1 MSEISLFQINRELR
15 GLNNDKKITELAVKS
30 QQIKWAELL
39 KGNVGKD
46 INDVLSGKVKVKL
59 TFGEIIS
66 QKLRNYKKK
75 ITNEIKKLM
84 EQYDIF

>member
-1 MSEISLFQINRELR
+1 MSEISLFQVNRELR

-75 ITNEIKKLM
+75 IFGKWP
-84 EQYDIF
+84 

>member
-75 ITNEIKKLM
+75 ITNEFKKLM

>member
-46 INDVLSGKVKVKL
+46 INDVLSGKVEVKL

-75 ITNEIKKLM
+75 ITNEFKKLM
-84 EQYDIF
+84 

>member
-1 MSEISLFQINRELR
+1 MNEISLFQVNRELR

-75 ITNEIKKLM
+75 IFGK
-84 EQYDIF
+84 

>member
-1 MSEISLFQINRELR
+1 MSEISLFQVNRELR

-75 ITNEIKKLM
+75 IFGK
-84 EQYDIF
+84 

>member
-75 ITNEIKKLM
+75 IFGKWL
-84 EQYDIF
+84 

>member
-1 MSEISLFQINRELR
+1 M
-15 GLNNDKKITELAVKS
+15 AVKS

-75 ITNEIKKLM
+75 FFGK
-84 EQYDIF
+84 

>member
-75 ITNEIKKLM
+75 FFGK
-84 EQYDIF
+84 

>member
-39 KGNVGKD
+39 KGHVGKD

-66 QKLRNYKKK
+66 QKLRTYKKK
-75 ITNEIKKLM
+75 ITNEFKKLM

>member
-75 ITNEIKKLM
+75 IFGKWP
-84 EQYDIF
+84 

>member
-75 ITNEIKKLM
+75 ITNEFKKLM
-84 EQYDIF
+84 

>member
-75 ITNEIKKLM
+75 IFGK
-84 EQYDIF
+84 

>member
-75 ITNEIKKLM
+75 ITNEFKKLM
-84 EQYDIF
+84 EQYGIF

>member
-75 ITNEIKKLM
+75 
-84 EQYDIF
+84 DRP

>member
-1 MSEISLFQINRELR
+1 MSEISVFQVNRELR

-75 ITNEIKKLM
+75 IFGKWP
-84 EQYDIF
+84 

>member
-1 MSEISLFQINRELR
+1 MSEISLFQINIELR

-75 ITNEIKKLM
+75 FFGK
-84 EQYDIF
+84 

>member
-1 MSEISLFQINRELR
+1 MSEISVFQVNRELR

-75 ITNEIKKLM
+75 ITNEFKKLM

>member
-1 MSEISLFQINRELR
+1 MSEISVFQVNRELR

-75 ITNEIKKLM
+75 IFGK
-84 EQYDIF
+84 

>member
-15 GLNNDKKITELAVKS
+15 GLNNYKKITELAVKS

-75 ITNEIKKLM
+75 FFGK
-84 EQYDIF
+84 

>member
-46 INDVLSGKVKVKL
+46 INDVLSGKVKAKL

-75 ITNEIKKLM
+75 ITNEFKKLM

>member
-30 QQIKWAELL
+30 QQIKWAELF

-46 INDVLSGKVKVKL
+46 INAVLSGRVKVKL

-75 ITNEIKKLM
+75 ITNEFKKLM

>member
-66 QKLRNYKKK
+66 QKLRNYKNK
-75 ITNEIKKLM
+75 IFGN
-84 EQYDIF
+84 DHN

>member
-1 MSEISLFQINRELR
+1 MSEISLFQINREIR

-39 KGNVGKD
+39 KGNVGKY

-75 ITNEIKKLM
+75 FFGK
-84 EQYDIF
+84 

>member
-1 MSEISLFQINRELR
+1 MTEISLFQVNRELR

-75 ITNEIKKLM
+75 IFGK
-84 EQYDIF
+84 

>member
-1 MSEISLFQINRELR
+1 MSEISVFQVNRELR

-75 ITNEIKKLM
+75 FFGK
-84 EQYDIF
+84 

>member
-1 MSEISLFQINRELR
+1 MSEISLFQINRYLR
-15 GLNNDKKITELAVKS
+15 VLNNYKKITELAVKS

-66 QKLRNYKKK
+66 QKLRTYKKK
-75 ITNEIKKLM
+75 ITNEFKKLM